1 MAEGTRDIGEKCINK
16 GLTILAFRV
25 QSSPQTYEF
34 RVSVDDRGPRNA
46 VGEVVP
52 GVCVCV
58 CACVCVCVYVCLSC
72 ILSFSLS
79 FPHSLGSR
87 N

>member
-16 GLTILAFRV
+16 GVTILAFRV
-25 QSSPQTYEF
+25 QSSPRTYEF

-58 CACVCVCVYVCLSC
+58 CVCVL
-72 ILSFSLS
+72 
-79 FPHSLGSR
+79 
-87 N
+87 